1 MSAQRAVRVVTE
13 VAAVDREFDY
23 LVPDGMVVGVGDRVR
38 LDFHGR
44 SVRAWVLEDDIP
56 LEGRELKSIGKWL
69 GYGPPLELIP
79 FLQWASEYW
88 VTPLARALSASC
100 TMKLWKT
107 LPPAPKKATVEHSG
121 PTYAPGL
128 WQCGPTRDPLDI
140 VLSALTQTYDSRGSL
155 LVLTPTEGWA
165 ERLATRLAHRGIPV
179 AKIDEWD
186 KCRSEWPVIVGARGA
201 AFAPTPRVAGV
212 VVLDG
217 DDDAYV
223 AEQSPTWNAVRAV
236 AHRAERDNA
245 PLWVTSPMPSPLL
258 LDLFGSVNVDDDI
271 EGRWPRIEVL
281 DRRLADPRDGA
292 LSQEALRAA
301 HTALDAVDGIAVAVI
316 LQRLGAGRLL
326 ACRRCGELFRCASCG
341 EAEVDVDGLLQC
353 RHAHAPHEPF
363 CRDCGATKP
372 RSIRSGVTT
381 LARDVALQLG
391 QPVLE
396 VTATSEPPP
405 STTRVV
411 VGTEAIFRHV
421 RRCGVVI
428 FVDFD
433 QYLLGTRE
441 EARRD
446 AVYAVAK
453 AGRLVGGRRDGRGL
467 VVVQTRRGGD
477 DVLQSLRVADFAQF
491 MQDEVVTAELL
502 DLPPFGALA
511 EIGGVAGPA
520 YAAALRDAGVAVQAV
535 GERFMVRAPSNG
547 ELRAL
552 LARAERPTGAMRLAI
567 S

>member
-1 MSAQRAVRVVTE
+1 
-13 VAAVDREFDY
+13 
-23 LVPDGMVVGVGDRVR
+23 
-38 LDFHGR
+38 
-44 SVRAWVLEDDIP
+44 
-56 LEGRELKSIGKWL
+56 
-69 GYGPPLELIP
+69 
-79 FLQWASEYW
+79 
-88 VTPLARALSASC
+88 
-100 TMKLWKT
+100 
-107 LPPAPKKATVEHSG
+107 
-121 PTYAPGL
+121 
-128 WQCGPTRDPLDI
+128 
-140 VLSALTQTYDSRGSL
+140 
-155 LVLTPTEGWA
+155 
-165 ERLATRLAHRGIPV
+165 
-179 AKIDEWD
+179 
-186 KCRSEWPVIVGARGA
+186 
-201 AFAPTPRVAGV
+201 
-212 VVLDG
+212 
-217 DDDAYV
+217 
-223 AEQSPTWNAVRAV
+223 
-236 AHRAERDNA
+236 
-245 PLWVTSPMPSPLL
+245 
-258 LDLFGSVNVDDDI
+258 
-271 EGRWPRIEVL
+271 
-281 DRRLADPRDGA
+281 
-292 LSQEALRAA
+292 
-301 HTALDAVDGIAVAVI
+301 
-316 LQRLGAGRLL
+316 
-326 ACRRCGELFRCASCG
+326 
-341 EAEVDVDGLLQC
+341 
-353 RHAHAPHEPF
+353 
-363 CRDCGATKP
+363 
-372 RSIRSGVTT
+372 
-381 LARDVALQLG
+381 VALQLG

-520 YAAALRDAGVAVQAV
+520 YAAALRDAGVSVQAV
-535 GERFMVRAPSNG
+535 GERFVVRAPSNG

>member
-1 MSAQRAVRVVTE
+1 
-13 VAAVDREFDY
+13 
-23 LVPDGMVVGVGDRVR
+23 
-38 LDFHGR
+38 
-44 SVRAWVLEDDIP
+44 
-56 LEGRELKSIGKWL
+56 
-69 GYGPPLELIP
+69 
-79 FLQWASEYW
+79 
-88 VTPLARALSASC
+88 
-100 TMKLWKT
+100 
-107 LPPAPKKATVEHSG
+107 
-121 PTYAPGL
+121 
-128 WQCGPTRDPLDI
+128 
-140 VLSALTQTYDSRGSL
+140 
-155 LVLTPTEGWA
+155 
-165 ERLATRLAHRGIPV
+165 
-179 AKIDEWD
+179 
-186 KCRSEWPVIVGARGA
+186 VIVGARGA
-201 AFAPTPRVAGV
+201 AFAPTPRIAGV

-217 DDDAYV
+217 DDDSYI

-245 PLWVTSPMPSPLL
+245 PLWITSPMPSPLL
-258 LDLFGSVNVDDDI
+258 LDLFGSVNIDEDI
-271 EGRWPRIEVL
+271 EGRWPRIDVI
-281 DRRLADPRDGA
+281 DRRLSDPRDGA

-301 HTALDAVDGIAVAVI
+301 HTALDSVEGVAVAVI

-326 ACRRCGELFRCASCG
+326 ACRRCGELFRCETCG
-341 EAEVDVDGLLQC
+341 EPEVDVDGVLQC
-353 RHAHAPHEPF
+353 RQAHAPREPF

-396 VTATSEPPP
+396 VTATSETPP
-405 STTRVV
+405 SNTRVV

-477 DVLQSLRVADFAQF
+477 DVLQSLRVADFARF

-520 YAAALRDAGVAVQAV
+520 YAAALHDAGVSVQAV
-535 GERFMVRAPSNG
+535 GERFIVRAPSNG

>member
-1 MSAQRAVRVVTE
+1 MSALRAVRVVTE

-23 LVPDGMVVGVGDRVR
+23 LVPEGMTVGVGDRVR

-44 SVRAWVLEDDIP
+44 SVRAWVLEVDVAID
-56 LEGRELKSIGKWL
+56 GRELKSIAKWL
-69 GYGPPLELIP
+69 GYGPPPELLP
-79 FLQWASEYW
+79 FLQWASDYW
-88 VTPLARALSASC
+88 MAPMARALSASC
-100 TMKLWKT
+100 TLKLWKN
-107 LPPAPKKATVEHSG
+107 LPSTPKKLNVDHVG
-121 PTYAPGL
+121 PTYVPGL

-140 VLSALTQTYDSRGSL
+140 VLSALAQTYNSRGSL

-165 ERLATRLAHRGIPV
+165 ERLATRLAHRGIAV

-186 KCRSEWPVIVGARGA
+186 KCRAEWPVIVGARGT
-201 AFAPTPRVAGV
+201 AFAPTPRLAGV

-217 DDDAYV
+217 DDDSYV
-223 AEQSPTWNAVRAV
+223 SEQSPTWNAVRAV
-236 AHRAERDNA
+236 AHRAERDDA

-258 LDLFGSVNVDDDI
+258 LELFGAVNVDDDV
-271 EGRWPRIEVL
+271 EGRWPRTEVI

-292 LSQEALRAA
+292 LSQDALRAA
-301 HTALDAVDGIAVAVI
+301 HAALDSIEGVAVAVI

-326 ACRRCGELFRCASCG
+326 ACRRCGELFRCETCG
-341 EAEVDVDGLLQC
+341 EAEVDVDGSLQC
-353 RHAHAPHEPF
+353 RNAHAPREPV

-405 STTRVV
+405 LSTRVV

-467 VVVQTRRGGD
+467 VVLQTRRGGD
-477 DVLQSLRVADFAQF
+477 DVLESLRTADFARF
-491 MQDEVVTAELL
+491 MQDEVATAELL

-520 YAAALRDAGVAVQAV
+520 YAAALREVGVAVQAV
-535 GERFMVRAPSNG
+535 GERFIVRAPSNG